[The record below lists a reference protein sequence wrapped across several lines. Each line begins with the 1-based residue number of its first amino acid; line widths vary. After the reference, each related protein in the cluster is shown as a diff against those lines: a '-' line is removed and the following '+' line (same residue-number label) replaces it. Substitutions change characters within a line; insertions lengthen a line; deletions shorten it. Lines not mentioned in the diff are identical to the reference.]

1 MISITNELFEN
12 INMGQNNYQILKITN
27 LFLILLRNYHK
38 NIQRENKNV
47 KKNKFFVFN
56 YTMTHINEN
65 QIWLKLIKNLYIFKL
80 FNFYIKELKLKKIII
95 NI

>member
-1 MISITNELFEN
+1 
-12 INMGQNNYQILKITN
+12 
-27 LFLILLRNYHK
+27 
-38 NIQRENKNV
+38 
-47 KKNKFFVFN
+47 
-56 YTMTHINEN
+56 MTHINEN